1 MICISLSEEFM
12 RFGQLLKDHDE
23 YSIEIVQKKHLSTLF
38 NPSNIN
44 NPALA
49 ANLKKLFREMR
60 ADLPFPDDYIALALP
75 QEWFDLSRNRV
86 DKGLSPENIAK
97 VLDWNAAKRLGAVA
111 EQKFIQHYPLQSPT
125 NADPEY
131 LSVSYFKDL
140 GKLLQNA
147 AEPAG
152 FKVQI
157 IDINLFSA
165 AAALER
171 LEKIGENEKWAVW
184 LVGEQKHSLIVI
196 DSGEFRQLIQ
206 FEINDLENYSILRS
220 SSADDIGKKIVS
232 EINGIRTFA
241 YDSLSSIDRLYYYSH
256 NVDSGFFNMLLTY
269 DVANLKTVNPFENFK
284 PVNMYADD
292 GDGIGAMCQ
301 FIDLLGLMF
310 RDIPGDA

>member
-12 RFGQLLKDHDE
+12 RFGQLLKDHE
-23 YSIEIVQKKHLSTLF
+23 RYFIEIVQKKHLSTPF
-38 NPSNIN
+38 KPSNIN
-44 NPALA
+44 NPKLA
-49 ANLKKLFREMR
+49 ANLKKIFREMR
-60 ADLPFPDDYIALALP
+60 AELPFPDDNIALALP
-75 QEWFDLSRNRV
+75 QEWFDLSHNSV
-86 DKGLSPENIAK
+86 DKGLPPENIAE
-97 VLDWNAAKRLGAVA
+97 VLDWNVAKRLGAVA

-131 LSVSYFKDL
+131 LSVSYFKNL

-147 AEPAG
+147 AKPAG

-171 LEKIGENEKWAVW
+171 LEKIEKNEKWAVW

-196 DSGEFRQLIQ
+196 DSGEFRQLVQ
-206 FEINDLENYSILRS
+206 FEINDPENYSILRS
-220 SSADDIGKKIVS
+220 SSADEIGKKIVS

-256 NVDSGFFNMLLTY
+256 NVDSAFFNMLLTY
-269 DVANLKTVNPFENFK
+269 DVANLKTINPFENFK
-284 PVNMYADD
+284 PVNMYAND

-310 RDIPGDA
+310 REIPEDA